1 MQRLLFPLAAA
12 LTLSTATTPALSQA
26 AAPSTT
32 SQAGEAEQ
40 AEREVKQMI
49 REYRQALL
57 RRDVATLERIWADDY
72 TFINAGGKLLSK
84 ADRLANLRSGAT
96 ALGAIKSG
104 GEPVVR
110 VYGDA
115 AVAISRVT
123 IAGRYSGRETSGVFR
138 SMHVWAK
145 RQGRWQLVANQQTR
159 ITGQ

>member
-1 MQRLLFPLAAA
+1 MQRLLLPLAAA
-12 LTLSTATTPALSQA
+12 LMLSATATLTFGQA
-26 AAPSTT
+26 AAPTT
-32 SQAGEAEQ
+32 SQASEAEQ

-49 REYRQALL
+49 KEYRQALL
-57 RRDVATLERIWADDY
+57 KRDVAALERIWADDY
-72 TFINAGGKLLSK
+72 TFINASGELLSK

-96 ALGAIKSG
+96 ALGAIKSED
-104 GEPVVR
+104 EPVVR